1 MEMDFVWQVV
11 LVAIC
16 LGMGGVLKGA
26 TGAGA
31 PILAVP
37 ALVVLFDVHFAILV
51 MLIPNILTNCWQAWK
66 FRSHLP
72 AKSFLV
78 PLLIGSLFG
87 VVVGTFMLATLAS
100 KTLSMLVA
108 FSVLFYIAL
117 RLAKPNWKLDM
128 AVAKKFS
135 FVAGVG
141 AGFLQGASGLSAPV
155 SITFLN
161 ALRLPRPVFIA
172 TISLF
177 FASFTLVQ
185 FVALWQTGML
195 TERGMI
201 FSVFALIPISL
212 AMPLGARLA
221 RSIKPVVFDRLILG
235 LLAIIS
241 VRLLADVFL

>member
-1 MEMDFVWQVV
+1 MTVELVWQVV

-16 LGMGGVLKGA
+16 LGMGGILKGA

-51 MLIPNILTNCWQAWK
+51 MLVPNLLTNVWQGWK
-66 FRSHLP
+66 FREHLP

-78 PLLIGSLFG
+78 PLLIGSMIG
-87 VVVGTFMLATLAS
+87 VLVGTYTLSALSS
-100 KTLSMLVA
+100 KTLSLLVA
-108 FSVLFYIAL
+108 FSVLFYIGL
-117 RLAKPNWKLDM
+117 RVTKPAWKLEMALAKKL
-128 AVAKKFS
+128 AL
-135 FVAGVG
+135 VAGIG
-141 AGFLQGASGLSAPV
+141 AGFLQGAAGLSAPV

-185 FVALWQTGML
+185 ILALWQGDLL
-195 TERGMI
+195 TKQGMI
-201 FSVFALIPISL
+201 FSIFALLPISL

-221 RSIKPVVFDRLILG
+221 RSIKPEVFDRLILG
-235 LLAIIS
+235 LLS
-241 VRLLADVFL
+241 VIALRLLAGVFF